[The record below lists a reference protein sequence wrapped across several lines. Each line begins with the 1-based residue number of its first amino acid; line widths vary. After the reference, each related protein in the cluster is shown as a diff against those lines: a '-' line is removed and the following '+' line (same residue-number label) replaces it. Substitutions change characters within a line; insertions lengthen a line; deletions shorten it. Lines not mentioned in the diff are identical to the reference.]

1 MKNERSNNI
10 FLSGGKNGFEKT
22 KNILWYGECLQM
34 MKQIPDQS
42 VNLICCD
49 LPYGVTKNKWDSLI
63 DLDLLWKQ
71 YERVIVENGAIV
83 LFGQDKFSARLMLS
97 NEKLHRYNLVWQK
110 TTPTGHLNAKKM
122 PLRSHED
129 ILVFYKKLPTY
140 NAQKTTGH
148 ERKVSTAKHK
158 RNSKKTTNYGE
169 HGLTTYDS
177 TERYPKSVLT
187 FATDKQKSA
196 LHPTQKPLELIK
208 YLVLTYSN
216 ENDWVLD
223 NTCGS
228 NTTGLACFELNRNYI
243 GIENDFDM
251 YEISKER
258 VGGKNIITDYM
269 HEPSLKTGT

>member
-1 MKNERSNNI
+1 MIKFN
-10 FLSGGKNGFEKT
+10 

-42 VNLICCD
+42 INLICCD

-63 DLDLLWKQ
+63 DLDLLWEQ

-97 NEKLHRYNLVWQK
+97 NEKLHRYNLIWQK
-110 TTPTGHLNAKKM
+110 TTPTGHLNAKRM

-140 NAQKTTGH
+140 NPQKTTGH

-208 YLVLTYSN
+208 YLVKTYSN

-258 VGGKNIITDYM
+258 VGEKNIITADM
-269 HEPSLKTGT
+269 HEPKLKTGT